1 MTVPEIDGLKV
12 EVLAE
17 GQGAETKAGEFCPL
31 PRL

>member
-1 MTVPEIDGLKV
+1 MTIPQVDGLNV

-17 GQGAETKAGEFCPL
+17 GQGAETKAGESCPL